1 MERERPFQ
9 VKRLAKPMAFIAIV
23 VLLLFLSKVTV
34 AYTPMPKGAAP
45 LSSDARDKIVVSS
58 INGGVQSVFDEATG
72 GDTAPDLVGVDTWT
86 PSSNTIIV
94 SPEMSASGCTT
105 QYTTS
110 MDIAFTT
117 ANQLSAEVKG
127 AVNVTVFDDYSGQK
141 LATDIVTLDF
151 KPGQPASGVANFI
164 ITVDEASP
172 LFLVQITFPT
182 SADLAG
188 GLAKQQMPLFEY
200 LLYQAG
206 ILVP

>member
-1 MERERPFQ
+1 
-9 VKRLAKPMAFIAIV
+9 
-23 VLLLFLSKVTV
+23 
-34 AYTPMPKGAAP
+34 
-45 LSSDARDKIVVSS
+45 
-58 INGGVQSVFDEATG
+58 
-72 GDTAPDLVGVDTWT
+72 
-86 PSSNTIIV
+86 
-94 SPEMSASGCTT
+94 
-105 QYTTS
+105 
-110 MDIAFTT
+110 
-117 ANQLSAEVKG
+117 
-127 AVNVTVFDDYSGQK
+127 VNVTVFDDYSGQK